1 MWQEYYEIPH
11 KIISVTVNYRSVT
24 VNNRSMTVNNRSMT
38 VKYFLK
44 AVREQEQ
51 VMGK

>member
-24 VNNRSMTVNNRSMT
+24 VNNRSMTV
-38 VKYFLK
+38 KYFLK